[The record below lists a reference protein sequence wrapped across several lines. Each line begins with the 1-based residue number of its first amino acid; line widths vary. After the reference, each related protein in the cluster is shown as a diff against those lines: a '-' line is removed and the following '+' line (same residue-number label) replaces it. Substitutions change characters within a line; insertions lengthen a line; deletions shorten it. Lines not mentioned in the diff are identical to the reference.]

1 MLFNSV
7 GWNFT
12 EGLVKHWV
20 MNYQVGRVLFKKFEA
35 FSEAVDFPVQ
45 VPLVSAGALRRRD
58 EPWKRYDLVWG
69 MNQAFDVEYYFV
81 FCSD

>member
-1 MLFNSV
+1 MLLYDV
-7 GWNFT
+7 DGNFT

-20 MNYQVGRVLFKKFEA
+20 MNYQIGRVLFKKFEA

-58 EPWKRYDLVWG
+58 EPWETL
-69 MNQAFDVEYYFV
+69 
-81 FCSD
+81 